1 MVTLL
6 ELKKAKM
13 MALKNHDEN
22 AQTVLGLV
30 IASYQKNQIEKQAKG
45 QEMTDADMVSILNK
59 TVKELSDEKAMFENA
74 GRLEAADN
82 DAKQIEIIKSYL
94 PKMMD
99 EAEITAVIEGL
110 EDKSIKNIMTKFKTE
125 YAGKADMALV
135 SSLAKKYQK

>member
-59 TVKELSDEKAMFENA
+59 TVKELSDEKAMFESA